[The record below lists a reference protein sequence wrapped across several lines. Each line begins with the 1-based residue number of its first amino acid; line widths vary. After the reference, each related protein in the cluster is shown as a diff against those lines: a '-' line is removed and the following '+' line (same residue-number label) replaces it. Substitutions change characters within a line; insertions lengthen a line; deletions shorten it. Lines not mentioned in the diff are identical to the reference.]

1 MNFNHKKMLVFPK
14 GIRLA
19 NSHDL
24 LGLPNS
30 LGLLDQV
37 NMANIRQGY
46 FTPSTEEI
54 PTQKY
59 TEINIDSSQLWL
71 LFCSLSKNLLSINIK
86 PMIGTI
92 DEEDIFIGKYSN
104 TVETIDLLGE
114 FEFHLVNDCHL
125 QFGFRDESC
134 AVLVTA
140 TKYLKVWT
148 DKNDVLE
155 DIMREYNLLPTD
167 DLQFID
173 EFPRTTISLE
183 YNDDFYSYEDL
194 AKHLAAAFS

>member
-1 MNFNHKKMLVFPK
+1 
-14 GIRLA
+14 
-19 NSHDL
+19 
-24 LGLPNS
+24 
-30 LGLLDQV
+30 
-37 NMANIRQGY
+37 
-46 FTPSTEEI
+46 
-54 PTQKY
+54 
-59 TEINIDSSQLWL
+59 
-71 LFCSLSKNLLSINIK
+71 
-86 PMIGTI
+86 MIGTI

-155 DIMREYNLLPTD
+155 DITREYNLLPTD